1 MTTIGATPLPAYV
14 SLPPGVTANAGSNG
28 SAPSP
33 AAIIDVRTPLPGAA
47 ITAEA
52 GDHFA
57 LWDLFSAGRE
67 AWGVTMQYRVAL
79 RADPGTP
86 SGGRLLLDGS
96 DVSDRMDFTRD
107 EFLRLRFEAGAQ
119 GSRTDLLVVARRVGS
134 GGAVTDSPA
143 VQVTATTTGSRSL
156 NAAEALRTEA
166 GEDEAAFVR
175 IAKEAALYRATGTGG
190 PTLTTVGNFTAEAA
204 DHFALWDLFS
214 AGREAWGVTM
224 QYRVALR
231 ADPGTPSGGRL
242 LLDGSDVSDRMDFTR
257 DEFLRLRFEAGAQG
271 SRTDLLVVARR
282 VGSGGAVTDSPAVQ
296 VTATT
301 TGSRSLNAAEALR
314 TEAGEDEAAFVRIAK
329 EAALYRATGT
339 GGPTLTTVG
348 KPPGPALPA
357 DDLVFRLG
365 AFQAIGWRGASTAF
379 NPAQFY
385 SDAVGAA
392 DVQTANTAAANDR
405 TRLLIALLLGNEV
418 GGVQVAPNVT
428 GQSLLALQAYLRA
441 QS

>member
-1 MTTIGATPLPAYV
+1 MTIIGATPLPAYV
-14 SLPPGVTANAGSNG
+14 SLPPGVTTKAGSNG
-28 SAPSP
+28 SAPTP

-67 AWGVTMQYRVAL
+67 AWDATTQYRVAL
-79 RADPGTP
+79 RADPETP
-86 SGGRLLLDGS
+86 AGGRLLLDGS
-96 DVSDRMDFTRD
+96 DVSDRMGFTRD

-166 GEDEAAFVR
+166 GA
-175 IAKEAALYRATGTGG
+175 
-190 PTLTTVGNFTAEAA
+190 
-204 DHFALWDLFS
+204 
-214 AGREAWGVTM
+214 
-224 QYRVALR
+224 
-231 ADPGTPSGGRL
+231 
-242 LLDGSDVSDRMDFTR
+242 
-257 DEFLRLRFEAGAQG
+257 
-271 SRTDLLVVARR
+271 
-282 VGSGGAVTDSPAVQ
+282 
-296 VTATT
+296 
-301 TGSRSLNAAEALR
+301 
-314 TEAGEDEAAFVRIAK
+314 DEAAFVRIAK

-348 KPPGPALPA
+348 KPPGPALSA

-365 AFQAIGWRGASTAF
+365 GFQAVGWRGASTAF
-379 NPAQFY
+379 NLAQFY

-405 TRLLIALLLGNEV
+405 TRLLTALLLGNQV

-428 GQSLLALQAYLRA
+428 GQSLLVLQAYLRA